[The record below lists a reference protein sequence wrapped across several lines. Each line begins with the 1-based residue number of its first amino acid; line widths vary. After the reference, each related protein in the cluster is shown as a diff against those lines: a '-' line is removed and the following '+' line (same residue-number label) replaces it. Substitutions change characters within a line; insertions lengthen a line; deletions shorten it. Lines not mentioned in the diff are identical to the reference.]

1 VSLSGLGF
9 VVAGGATACGH
20 AVAVAA
26 ARRGAQ
32 VVASGGSQEASA
44 RLSELTDGRATGV
57 VADPAL
63 EADAER
69 LFGAAVARLPR
80 IDVVVS
86 AAPGL
91 PVRAFSELTLSEWEG
106 GVARALR
113 GAFFVSRLAVEEFLA
128 RGAEGRIVH
137 IAPEPRPGPG
147 LAMAAVSLEALLSLV
162 RSTAKEYGPRG
173 ICCNA
178 VVHSGHAGAEVVES
192 ALFLAS
198 SEASYVNG
206 EALRVG
212 ASIAR

>member
-1 VSLSGLGF
+1 MSLSGLGL

-26 ARRGAQ
+26 AQRGAQ
-32 VVASGGSQEASA
+32 VVASGGSEDAAS
-44 RLSELTDGRATGV
+44 RLSELSEGRATVV

-63 EADAER
+63 EDDAER
-69 LFGAAVARLPR
+69 LFGVAVARLPR
-80 IDVVVS
+80 IDMVVNAV
-86 AAPGL
+86 PDL
-91 PVRAFSELTLSEWEG
+91 PVRAFSELTLIEWEE
-106 GVARALR
+106 GVARTLR

-128 RGAEGRIVH
+128 RGTEGRIVH
-137 IAPEPRPGPG
+137 VAAAPRPGPG
-147 LAMAAVSLEALLSLV
+147 QSLAAVSLEALLSLV

-178 VVHSGHAGAEVVES
+178 VVHSGDANAAVVEA

-212 ASIAR
+212 APVA

>member
-1 VSLSGLGF
+1 MSLSGLGF

-32 VVASGGSQEASA
+32 VVASGGSEEASA
-44 RLSELTDGRATGV
+44 RLSDLTEGRATGV
-57 VADPAL
+57 LADPAL
-63 EADAER
+63 EDDAER
-69 LFGAAVARLPR
+69 LFGVAAARLPR
-80 IDVVVS
+80 IDMVVNAV
-86 AAPGL
+86 PDL
-91 PVRAFSELTLSEWEG
+91 PVRAFSELTLVEWEE

-137 IAPEPRPGPG
+137 VAPEPRPGPG
-147 LAMAAVSLEALLSLV
+147 QALAAVSLEALLSLV

-178 VVHSGHAGAEVVES
+178 VVHSGQVDAEVVEA

>member
-1 VSLSGLGF
+1 VRLSGLGF

-20 AVAVAA
+20 AVAVAS
-26 ARRGAQ
+26 ARRGAH
-32 VVASGGSQEASA
+32 VVVSGASEEASS
-44 RLSELTDGRATGV
+44 RLAGITDGRATGV

-63 EADAER
+63 EADAEG
-69 LFGAAVARLPR
+69 LFAAALARLPR

-86 AAPGL
+86 VAPDL
-91 PVRAFSELTLSEWEG
+91 PARALTELTLSEWEE
-106 GVARALR
+106 GVARSLR

-128 RGAEGRIVH
+128 RGAAGRMVH
-137 IAPEPRPGPG
+137 VAPAPEPGPG
-147 LAMAAVSLEALLSLV
+147 QSLLAVSLESLLSLV

-178 VVHSGHAGAEVVES
+178 VVHSGDAGAEAVES

-198 SEASYVNG
+198 PEASYVNG

>member
-1 VSLSGLGF
+1 VSLSGLGL
-9 VVAGGATACGH
+9 VVAGGATARGH

-26 ARRGAQ
+26 AQRGAQ
-32 VVASGGSQEASA
+32 VVASGGSEEAVS
-44 RLSELTDGRATGV
+44 RLSELTEGRATGV

-63 EADAER
+63 EDDAER
-69 LFGAAVARLPR
+69 LFGTAAARLSR
-80 IDVVVS
+80 IDMVVS
-86 AAPGL
+86 AVPDL
-91 PVRAFSELTLSEWEG
+91 PVRALSELTLAEWEE

-137 IAPEPRPGPG
+137 VAPAPRPGPG
-147 LAMAAVSLEALLSLV
+147 QSLAAVSLEALLSLV

-178 VVHSGHAGAEVVES
+178 VVHSGDADAATVEA

-212 ASIAR
+212 APSA